1 MRLFDAGRSC
11 GAAASGVSTRE
22 AAIGEIVKPP
32 VSASEARLSG
42 VLDMAGDGI
51 LVLDARGTVLV
62 FNRACESLFGWLAR
76 DIVGRNA
83 GLLIDGVAPDTGA
96 DSLRSLLG
104 TGREVTAR
112 HHDGRTFPVEM
123 SLSEAETFDGPQ
135 FIGILRDLRPRKE
148 AEERFGQLQAEL
160 MQLARVSAMDQ
171 MGAALAHELNQPL
184 TALTLYLQAA
194 GRMQARAVE
203 PLAPDATG
211 AGPGLRCTLD
221 EVIGKALR
229 EAGRAG
235 QIIQAMRHFIEKGS
249 PERRP
254 EALNPLVEEAI
265 ELTLLGQRGGTRIAR
280 RLARGLPPVHVEAV
294 QIQQVVVNLLRNA
307 LEALEGRPDGRIV
320 VETQAQPETIALTVR
335 DNGSGIPPAA
345 MDGLFRPFSSSKP
358 AGLGLGL
365 AISRTIARNH
375 GGDLTV
381 DPGGQGRGAA
391 FTLLLPRHPPAASPK
406 PKS

>member
-1 MRLFDAGRSC
+1 MAVR
-11 GAAASGVSTRE
+11 GASARE

-62 FNRACESLFGWLAR
+62 FNRACEALFGWLAH

-83 GLLIDGVAPDTGA
+83 ALLIEGVSADAGTDG
-96 DSLRSLLG
+96 LRGLVGS
-104 TGREVTAR
+104 GREATAR
-112 HHDGRTFPVEM
+112 HHDGSAFPVEM
-123 SLSEAETFDGPQ
+123 SLSEAETLDGPQ

-160 MQLARVSAMDQ
+160 MHLARVSAMDQ
-171 MGAALAHELNQPL
+171 MGATLAHELNQPL
-184 TALTLYLQAA
+184 TALTLYLQTA
-194 GRMQARAVE
+194 GKLHARAQ
-203 PLAPDATG
+203 
-211 AGPGLRCTLD
+211 GPPGDDGSMRDGQGCVVPRHALD
-221 EVIGKALR
+221 DLLGKALR

-265 ELTLLGQRGGTRIAR
+265 ELTLLGQRGGTRICR
-280 RLARGLPPVHVEAV
+280 RLARGLPPVQVEAV

-307 LEALEGRPDGRIV
+307 LEVLQSRSDGRIV
-320 VETQAQPETIALTVR
+320 VETQAQAAHVAMIVR
-335 DNGSGIPPAA
+335 DNGPGIPAAA
-345 MDGLFRPFSSSKP
+345 MDSLFRPFASSRP

-381 DPGGQGRGAA
+381 EPGGRGRGAA
-391 FTLLLPRHPPAASPK
+391 FTLLLPRVPPSTAAPC